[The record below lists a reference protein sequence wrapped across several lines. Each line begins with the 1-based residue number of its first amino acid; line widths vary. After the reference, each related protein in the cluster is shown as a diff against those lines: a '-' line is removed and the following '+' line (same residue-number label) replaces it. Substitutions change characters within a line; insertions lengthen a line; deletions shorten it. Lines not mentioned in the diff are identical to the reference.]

1 MTISSKTLPTTFFVI
16 SGKGAYNLLLGRDR
30 IHANCCIPS
39 TMHQCLVQWV
49 GDKIE
54 IVPVDSSYVIASAEA
69 DTYEKTRCISGAI
82 WEKDFLK
89 VADYG
94 IPPIQAVGSDEE
106 FCNTPS
112 VSLHVNHEH
121 CINISIIML
130 IHKHPS

>member
-1 MTISSKTLPTTFFVI
+1 LTIGNKTLPTTFFVI
-16 SGKGAYNLLLGRDR
+16 SGKGAYNLLLGRDW

-54 IVPVDSSYVIASAEA
+54 IVPGDSSYVIASTEA
-69 DTYEKTRCISGAI
+69 DTYERTTCISVEI

-89 VADYG
+89 VADYE

-106 FCNTPS
+106 F
-112 VSLHVNHEH
+112 
-121 CINISIIML
+121 
-130 IHKHPS
+130 